1 MLTAKYLEESLDNKA
16 DEYYDE
22 DTKVGLVKACG
33 CWFLNGVLDA
43 LFIGGAVV
51 VLVTWIQAIIEV
63 FKKD

>member
-1 MLTAKYLEESLDNKA
+1 MLTAKYLEESLENKG

-22 DTKVGLVKACG
+22 DTTAGLVKACG
-33 CWFLNGVLDA
+33 CWFLTGVLDA

-51 VLVTWIQAIIEV
+51 IVVTWIQAIIKA

>member
-1 MLTAKYLEESLDNKA
+1 MLTAKYLEESLENKA

-22 DTKVGLVKACG
+22 DTTSGLIKACG
-33 CWFLNGVLDA
+33 CWFLNGVLDG

-51 VLVTWIQAIIEV
+51 VLITWIQKIIKV